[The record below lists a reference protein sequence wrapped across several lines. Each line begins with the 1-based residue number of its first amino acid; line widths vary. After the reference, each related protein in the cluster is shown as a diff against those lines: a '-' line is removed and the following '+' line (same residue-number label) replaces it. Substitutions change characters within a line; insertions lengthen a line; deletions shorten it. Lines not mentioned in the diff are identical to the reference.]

1 MSLVTICGMIMGRV
15 KTLRFLGNLLDIF
28 RDRDWIRYRDAR
40 AMIRKKIPELKNVSE
55 RTIMRY
61 LNRFVKMGY
70 LEKMK
75 MSGKTM
81 YHLSSK
87 GAMSSL
93 ASVIHASLRVQ
104 SDAYPDLK
112 KGSVVL
118 KIENKE
124 TESIWG
130 LLILLQEDMR
140 TRFSELWKDTEW
152 GKSVCRALLHLIS
165 ESLQPAAPFVWKI
178 SGTDLFFFKPP
189 HELHERMS
197 LAVQSGKFTS
207 EEDIIIHAINE
218 CTQQKD

>member
-1 MSLVTICGMIMGRV
+1 MGRV
-15 KTLRFLGNLLDIF
+15 KTLRFLGNLLDVF
-28 RDRDWIRYRDAR
+28 RDQDWIRYRDAR
-40 AMIRKKIPELKNVSE
+40 DIIREKIPELSSVSE

-75 MSGKTM
+75 TSGKTM

-87 GAMSSL
+87 GAMSNL

-104 SDAYPDLK
+104 SNAYPDLK

-124 TESIWG
+124 TEGIWG

-140 TRFSELWKDTEW
+140 ARFGELWKDTEW

-165 ESLQPAAPFVWKI
+165 ESLQPGEAFVWKV

-197 LAVQSGKFTS
+197 LAVQSGKFSS
-207 EEDIIIHAINE
+207 EEDMIIQAINGCVQE
-218 CTQQKD
+218 KD